1 MIFSTHGSHLDS
13 SSSVS
18 IHVVGILD
26 FPSFG
31 RMQECWGEAV
41 LHRQEKAPTT
51 VI

>member
-31 RMQECWGEAV
+31 RMQAV
-41 LHRQEKAPTT
+41 LHRQEKAPTA